1 MNVLELGSDRVSL
14 EFSLDELPT
23 ILSRLQR
30 RGKVTRRQEATFDVL
45 MVQGEELLLMNEW
58 DEPCLLS
65 KTAAGNAI
73 LRSLVHGRARRGG
86 NTGARN
92 VLSA

>member
-1 MNVLELGSDRVSL
+1 MNVLELSSDRLSL
-14 EFSLDELPT
+14 EFSRDEFPT
-23 ILSRLQR
+23 IMSRLQR

-45 MVQGEELLLMNEW
+45 EVHGEEFVLMDEW

-65 KTAAGNAI
+65 KSPAGDAI
-73 LRSLVHGRARRGG
+73 LRAVAQPRTRRGG
-86 NTGARN
+86 NAAARN